1 MQEQEQ
7 DMQSLL
13 EEESMRDFVE
23 NEIIKG
29 TVVMVDRDAAYV
41 DVGYKQEIPVPNKEL
56 AYPAPENASS
66 VVSVGDVI
74 NVYIVYIGGENGMVL
89 SKRRAD
95 EMTAWNDAQK
105 MYDEKSTVTI
115 KTTKL
120 IKGGLLV
127 SYSGL
132 RGFLPASQIELHFI
146 RDLASYVGK
155 EIQARVIEI
164 DSKKQRLIFSRRVLL
179 EEERNKNQAELL
191 SSLKEGEIR
200 KGKVKRVVDYGAFV
214 DLGGI
219 DGLVHISDLS
229 WDHVKHPS
237 DIVNAG
243 DEVDVLV
250 KSFDPETKRI
260 SLSIKDTIPDPWFAK
275 IAKYPVGSYVV
286 GKIVKLTDFGAFM
299 QLEDG
304 LDGLIRMRE
313 LSEKHITKADEVVK
327 VDDEVKVKIIHI
339 DKENKKIALS
349 ITKVKQDADK
359 ADFEQYQEKAAEQDQ
374 PATIADA
381 VEDKE

>member
-1 MQEQEQ
+1 MQEHEQ

-13 EEESMRDFVE
+13 EEESMRHFAE

-29 TVVMVDRDAAYV
+29 TVIMVDRDAAYV

-56 AYPAPENASS
+56 AYPAPDNASDA
-66 VVSVGDVI
+66 VSVGDEI

-95 EMTAWNDAQK
+95 EMAAWNDARK
-105 MYDEKSTVTI
+105 LYEDKASVEI
-115 KTTKL
+115 KITKL

-127 SYSGL
+127 AFSGL

-146 RDLASYVGK
+146 RDLASYVGQQMQTR
-155 EIQARVIEI
+155 IIEI
-164 DSKKQRLIFSRRVLL
+164 DSKKQRLIFSHRILL
-179 EEERNKNQAELL
+179 EEERAEKQIELL
-191 SSLKEGEIR
+191 ASLQEGEVR
-200 KGKVKRVVDYGAFV
+200 KGRIKRVVDYGAFV

-243 DEVDVLV
+243 DEVEVLV

-260 SLSIKDTIPDPWFAK
+260 SLSIKDTVSDPWFAK
-275 IAKYPVGSYVV
+275 VEKYTVGSYVV
-286 GKIVKLTDFGAFM
+286 GKVVKLTDFGAFM
-299 QLEDG
+299 QLEEG
-304 LDGLIRMRE
+304 IDGLIRMRE
-313 LSEKHITKADEVVK
+313 LSEKHIVKADEVVK
-327 VDDEVKVKIIHI
+327 IGDEVKVKIIHI

-349 ITKVKQDADK
+349 ITRVKQDTDAAEFD
-359 ADFEQYQEKAAEQDQ
+359 QYQEQQAENAQSS
-374 PATIADA
+374 TVADA
-381 VEDKE
+381 VEKE

>member
-1 MQEQEQ
+1 
-7 DMQSLL
+7 MQSLL
-13 EEESMRDFVE
+13 EEESMRHFAE

-29 TVVMVDRDAAYV
+29 TVIMVDRDAAYV

-56 AYPAPENASS
+56 AYPAPDNASDA
-66 VVSVGDVI
+66 VSVGDEI

-95 EMTAWNDAQK
+95 EMAAWNDARK
-105 MYDEKSTVTI
+105 LYEDKASVEI
-115 KTTKL
+115 KITKL

-127 SYSGL
+127 AFSGL

-146 RDLASYVGK
+146 RDLASYVGQQMQTR
-155 EIQARVIEI
+155 IIEI
-164 DSKKQRLIFSRRVLL
+164 DSKKQRLIFSHRILL
-179 EEERNKNQAELL
+179 EEERAEKQIELL
-191 SSLKEGEIR
+191 ASLQEGEVR
-200 KGKVKRVVDYGAFV
+200 KGRIKRVVDYGAFV

-243 DEVDVLV
+243 DEVEVLV

-260 SLSIKDTIPDPWFAK
+260 SLSIKDTVSDPWFAK
-275 IAKYPVGSYVV
+275 VEKYTVGSYVV
-286 GKIVKLTDFGAFM
+286 GKVVKLTDFGAFM
-299 QLEDG
+299 QLEEG
-304 LDGLIRMRE
+304 IDGLIRMRE
-313 LSEKHITKADEVVK
+313 LSEKHIVKADEVVK
-327 VDDEVKVKIIHI
+327 IGDEVKVKIIHI

-349 ITKVKQDADK
+349 ITRVKQDTDAAEFD
-359 ADFEQYQEKAAEQDQ
+359 QYQEQQAENAQSS
-374 PATIADA
+374 TVADA
-381 VEDKE
+381 VEKE

>member
-13 EEESMRDFVE
+13 DEESMRNFAE

-56 AYPAPENASS
+56 AYPAPENASN

-95 EMTAWNDAQK
+95 EMTAWDDAKK

-115 KTTKL
+115 KITKL

-127 SYSGL
+127 SYAGL

-155 EIQARVIEI
+155 EIEARVIEI
-164 DSKKQRLIFSRRVLL
+164 DSKKQRLIFSRRILL
-179 EEERNKNQAELL
+179 EEERDKNQAELL

-229 WDHVKHPS
+229 WNHVKHPS

-260 SLSIKDTIPDPWFAK
+260 SLSIKDTVPDPWFAK

-299 QLEDG
+299 QIEDG

-349 ITKVKQDADK
+349 ITKIKQDADK
-359 ADFEQYQEKAAEQDQ
+359 AEFEQYQEKAAEQDKA
-374 PATIADA
+374 ATIADA

>member
-13 EEESMRDFVE
+13 DEESMRNFAE

-56 AYPAPENASS
+56 AYPAPENASN

-115 KTTKL
+115 KITKL

-127 SYSGL
+127 SYAGL

-155 EIQARVIEI
+155 EIEARVIEI
-164 DSKKQRLIFSRRVLL
+164 DSKKQRLIFSRRILL
-179 EEERNKNQAELL
+179 EEERDKNQAELL

-229 WDHVKHPS
+229 WNHVKHPS

-260 SLSIKDTIPDPWFAK
+260 SLSIKDTVPDPWFAK
-275 IAKYPVGSYVV
+275 IAKYPVGSYVI

-299 QLEDG
+299 QIEDG

-349 ITKVKQDADK
+349 ITKIKQDADK
-359 ADFEQYQEKAAEQDQ
+359 AEFEQYQEKAAEQDKA
-374 PATIADA
+374 ATIADA

>member
-1 MQEQEQ
+1 MQEHEQ

-13 EEESMRDFVE
+13 EEESMRNFAE

-29 TVVMVDRDAAYV
+29 TVIMVDRDAAYV

-56 AYPAPENASS
+56 AYPAPDNASD
-66 VVSVGDVI
+66 VVSVGDEI
-74 NVYIVYIGGENGMVL
+74 DVYIVYIGGENGMVL

-95 EMTAWNDAQK
+95 EMTAWNNAKKLYEDK
-105 MYDEKSTVTI
+105 TSVTI
-115 KTTKL
+115 KITKL

-127 SYSGL
+127 AFSGL

-155 EIQARVIEI
+155 EIQARIIEI
-164 DSKKQRLIFSRRVLL
+164 DSRKQRLIFSHRVLL
-179 EEERNKNQAELL
+179 EEERAEKQAELL
-191 SSLKEGEIR
+191 SSLQVGEIR
-200 KGKVKRVVDYGAFV
+200 KGRVKRVVDYGAFV

-229 WDHVKHPS
+229 WNHVKHPS

-243 DEVDVLV
+243 DEVEVLV
-250 KSFDPETKRI
+250 KNFDPETKRI
-260 SLSIKDTIPDPWFAK
+260 SLSIKDTMPDPWFAK
-275 IAKYPVGSYVV
+275 VEKYTVGSYVV

-299 QLEDG
+299 QLEEG
-304 LDGLIRMRE
+304 VDGLIRMRE
-313 LSEKHITKADEVVK
+313 LSEKHIVKADEVVK
-327 VDDEVKVKIIHI
+327 VGDDVKVKIIHI

-349 ITKVKQDADK
+349 ITRVKQDADK
-359 ADFEQYQEKAAEQDQ
+359 AEFDQYQEKQAEQDKS
-374 PATIADA
+374 AANNET
-381 VEDKE
+381 EE

>member
-13 EEESMRDFVE
+13 DEESMRNFAE

-56 AYPAPENASS
+56 AYPAPENASN

-115 KTTKL
+115 KITKL

-127 SYSGL
+127 SYAGL

-155 EIQARVIEI
+155 EIEARVIEI
-164 DSKKQRLIFSRRVLL
+164 DSKKQRLIFSRRILL
-179 EEERNKNQAELL
+179 EEERDKNQAELL

-229 WDHVKHPS
+229 WNHVKHPS

-260 SLSIKDTIPDPWFAK
+260 SLSIKDTVPDPWFAK

-299 QLEDG
+299 QIEDG

-349 ITKVKQDADK
+349 ITKIKQDADK
-359 ADFEQYQEKAAEQDQ
+359 AEFEQYQEKAAEQDKA
-374 PATIADA
+374 ATIADA